1 MTHVF
6 FLLGVTIGVALAV
19 ALGVARS
26 IPRSRARGGE
36 VRRGPWDC

>member
-19 ALGVARS
+19 ALGIARS